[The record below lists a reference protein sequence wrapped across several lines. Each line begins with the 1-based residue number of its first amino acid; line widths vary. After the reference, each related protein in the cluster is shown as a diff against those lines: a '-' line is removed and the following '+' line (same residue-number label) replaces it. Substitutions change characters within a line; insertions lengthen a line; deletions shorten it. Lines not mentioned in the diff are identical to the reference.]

1 MRAPLRRMAKR
12 LPRGFERGGG
22 CPPALFAA
30 FHCDGILYGA
40 RGCDIHQWMGEE
52 ELYEVLL
59 ARVGQITASPQ
70 PADDVLEELLQS
82 VLAQALRLSV
92 EVATQEEQLVDLA
105 RDGDVQ
111 ALLQALARREQAR
124 WKRERLIAAAH
135 ELRGRL
141 AQLRQAGTS

>member
-1 MRAPLRRMAKR
+1 
-12 LPRGFERGGG
+12 
-22 CPPALFAA
+22 
-30 FHCDGILYGA
+30 
-40 RGCDIHQWMGEE
+40 MGEE